1 MKYVLSHQRG
11 VRGFLSGSSCTGLH
25 YIRYG
30 GHRSLFALVP
40 YTDAVISCEG
50 LGKRFSKQWVF
61 RRVSLTVETGRCL
74 LLTGPN
80 GSGKSTLL
88 KLLAGLEPPSE
99 GSVRREFDTRTGMG
113 FSATDLRLYPNL
125 TAGEHLKFAST
136 MRGIAAEHGLLERVG
151 LSEATAKPVGAFST
165 GMRARLKLALA
176 LMGEPQ
182 ALLLD
187 EPGAGLDE
195 SGRALLDQVVGE
207 QLRRGMVVVATND
220 PAERRLGDFELVLG
234 A

>member
-1 MKYVLSHQRG
+1 MGDTAR
-11 VRGFLSGSSCTGLH
+11 
-25 YIRYG
+25 
-30 GHRSLFALVP
+30 LFALVP
-40 YTDAVISCEG
+40 YTDAVISCDG

-61 RRVSLTVETGRCL
+61 RRVSLTVETGQCL

-88 KLLAGLEPPSE
+88 KLLAGLEPASE
-99 GSVRREFDTRTGMG
+99 GSVSREFDTRTGMG
-113 FSATDLRLYPNL
+113 YSATDLRLYPNL
-125 TAGEHLKFAST
+125 SADEHLEFAST
-136 MRGIAAEHGLLERVG
+136 MRGIAAEHGLLGSVG
-151 LSEATAKPVGAFST
+151 LSEAADKPVGAFST

-176 LMGEPQ
+176 LMGAPK

-195 SGRALLDQVVGE
+195 SGRALLDEVVAE
-207 QLRRGMVVVATND
+207 QLGRGVVILATND
-220 PAERRLGDFELVLG
+220 PAERRFGDFELVLG